1 MAEVKRYLIVDDDRS
16 NNLICKCSI
25 KRCTA
30 DAEILSFLEPEVALQ
45 FIRNSYDGEY
55 EKLPTIIFLDINM
68 PIISGWEFLK
78 IFKTLP
84 NKLQEQFSVFML
96 TSSIDIRDQQKAE
109 EDPLIKGF
117 LRKPLNTQMV
127 SEIMTI
133 I

>member
-25 KRCTA
+25 KRFTA